1 MAKQDTG
8 VFAGM
13 GLDHLRLHVVDLA
26 RTARWLST
34 LGLTVH
40 ATASAP
46 HGALLAAAGR
56 GDIRLVLDQ
65 PAAGHGSGAAYVR
78 EHGDGVADIALRVA
92 DAGHA
97 FREAVSRGATP
108 LAAPV
113 AHDGVVTATIAG
125 FGDVAH
131 TFVERR
137 TGADPRPLPGLPP
150 VAAPSSD
157 ADAGL
162 VTVDHL
168 AVCVPGGDMD
178 RVAEF
183 YQDTLDFETSFHE
196 RIAIG
201 NQAVRTRAVRSRSG
215 AVTLTLIEP
224 DTTCDPGQID
234 TFLRDHGGA
243 GVQHIAFGTR
253 NIVETVARLGR
264 DGVRFL
270 DTPPAYYGSL
280 PGRLTPIRHLVAELE
295 HLDIL
300 ADLDHDGQLFQIF
313 TESVHERNT
322 LFLEI
327 IERQGARTFGGGN
340 VTALYESVRSH
351 RVGED
356 PVDDLVDSLVDGLA
370 ER

>member
-13 GLDHLRLHVVDLA
+13 GLDHLRLHVVDIT

-34 LGLTVH
+34 LDLTVH
-40 ATASAP
+40 ATGSTP
-46 HGALLAAAGR
+46 EGALLAAAGR

-65 PAAGHGSGAAYVR
+65 PPADRGPGAAWVR

-92 DAGHA
+92 DAGRA

-113 AHDGVVTATIAG
+113 VHDHVVTATIAG

-137 TGADPRPLPGLPP
+137 RDGDPRVLPALAP
-150 VAAPSSD
+150 VSTPTPDTRS
-157 ADAGL
+157 GL

-168 AVCVPGGDMD
+168 AVCVPAGDMD

-183 YQDTLDFETSFHE
+183 YQDTLDFETTFHE

-201 NQAVRTRAVRSRSG
+201 NQALRTRAVRSRSG
-215 AVTLTLIEP
+215 AVTFTLIEP
-224 DTTCDPGQID
+224 DTACEPGQID

-243 GVQHIAFGTR
+243 GVQHIALGTG
-253 NIVETVARLGR
+253 NIVETVTRLGL

-270 DTPPAYYGSL
+270 STPPAYYGSL
-280 PGRLTPIRHLVAELE
+280 PGRLTPVRHRVEELE
-295 HLDIL
+295 QLDIL
-300 ADLDHDGQLFQIF
+300 VDVDHDGQLFQIF
-313 TESVHERNT
+313 TESVHARNT

-327 IERQGARTFGGGN
+327 IERRGAQTFGGGN

-351 RVGED
+351 GVGD
-356 PVDDLVDSLVDGLA
+356 ALVDGLA